1 MGAAMSELKV
11 IAGSS
16 NAEHHAV
23 EAFVVFESADDT
35 QTQPTAVHV
44 CSARKIANWPCDT

>member
-1 MGAAMSELKV
+1 MSELKV

-16 NAEHHAV
+16 NAKHHAV
-23 EAFVVFESADDT
+23 EAFVVFESANDA

-44 CSARKIANWPCDT
+44 YSARKIADRPCDT

>member
-1 MGAAMSELKV
+1 MDPAMSELKV

-16 NAEHHAV
+16 NAKHHAV
-23 EAFVVFESADDT
+23 EAFVVFESSNDV
-35 QTQPTAVHV
+35 QTQPAAVHV